1 MYFDSHCHLFMKEFN
16 EDRDA
21 VVARARDAGV
31 AHMVFI
37 GYSLDSSRR
46 AVELAE
52 KLDGCYAAV
61 GIHPHDAKSGGPEAW
76 DALAALARSSPRVVA
91 IGEIGLDYYR
101 DLSPRDVQAAG
112 FRAQLAL
119 ARRLDLP
126 VVVHDRDA
134 HEATMRILA
143 EAAGGLSV
151 ILHCFSGDRALAR
164 EAWARGYSTGVSGPV
179 TYPKAEPLRALLR
192 EAPRDRILI
201 ETDAPYLAP
210 QAHRGTRSEPAHV
223 VHAAEELAALWGM
236 PREEVGRLTT
246 ANARRFYRLP
256 AP

>member
-21 VVARARDAGV
+21 VVARARAAGV
-31 AHMVFI
+31 AHMTFI

-61 GIHPHDAKSGGPEAW
+61 GIHPHDAKHGGPEAW

-101 DLSPRDVQAAG
+101 DPSPRDVQAAG

-126 VVVHDRDA
+126 VVVHDREA
-134 HEATMRILA
+134 HEDTMRILA
-143 EAAGGLSV
+143 EAAGASPSS
-151 ILHCFSGDRALAR
+151 CTASRATGPWPR
-164 EAWARGYSTGVSGPV
+164 RPGPWATP
-179 TYPKAEPLRALLR
+179 
-192 EAPRDRILI
+192 
-201 ETDAPYLAP
+201 
-210 QAHRGTRSEPAHV
+210 PA
-223 VHAAEELAALWGM
+223 
-236 PREEVGRLTT
+236 
-246 ANARRFYRLP
+246 
-256 AP
+256 